1 MAGFCTKCGR
11 PLPESGICP
20 CTQQAAQPAPQQPQ
34 YQQPQYQQP
43 QYQPQ
48 YQQPQYQQY
57 YQQPQYQPAPQQ
69 PAAPKEPSAFGLAFA
84 DLPKKFVRL
93 VKDPAAELRN
103 SVEKK
108 DMFGGI
114 IGMAIAVT
122 ICFFVTLFCALR
134 WKNEY
139 FGFPAGKW
147 LLAGL
152 VLPVLAC
159 GFTFLGY
166 FVLSKVGKV
175 QADMKGLLA
184 VTGTGALIPAAL
196 TAVSLLFSM
205 VSPWFFNAFG
215 ILIVAAWAILAFV
228 TVFQALE
235 IQPKA
240 LTLLVLLGFCFVSY
254 YCVAWIR
261 DVYALGVGFLP
272 TIGISVSSL
281 LQYFF

>member
-20 CTQQAAQPAPQQPQ
+20 CTQQATPPQPQ
-34 YQQPQYQQP
+34 YPP
-43 QYQPQ
+43 
-48 YQQPQYQQY
+48 Y
-57 YQQPQYQPAPQQ
+57 YQQPPQGQPGQQ
-69 PAAPKEPSAFGLAFA
+69 PAYPPYPQYYPPVQQPAQPKEPSAFGLAFA

-122 ICFFVTLFCALR
+122 ICFFATLFCALR
-134 WKNEY
+134 WKSDY

-152 VLPVLAC
+152 LLPMLAC

-166 FVLSKVGKV
+166 FVLTKIGKV
-175 QADMKGLLA
+175 QADMKSLLA

-196 TAVSLLFSM
+196 TAVSLLLSLI
-205 VSPWFFNAFG
+205 SPWFFNAFG

-228 TVFQALE
+228 TVFHALE

-254 YCVAWIR
+254 YWVAWIR

-272 TIGISVSSL
+272 TIGISVSDL
-281 LQYFF
+281 LEYIF